1 MKYCCKTEDRPIQWL
16 CQQFNQFLH
25 LMLMLTKMTRAV
37 SNELVSIDKCPCP
50 GSMTRTVITLLS
62 SYDWRQKKDNCA
74 FYSGVASVST
84 HTSHLTTITTDHWH
98 WSLTLTAELIL
109 TDWVFSGSLWSGAT
123 AVTSPLLTN
132 TQTDTTD
139 YTLGTRWSITNQS
152 LWFTENYV
160 ECCRNILIIF

>member
-1 MKYCCKTEDRPIQWL
+1 MSRFYIWLGQWS
-16 CQQFNQFLH
+16 H
-25 LMLMLTKMTRAV
+25 YSAHMIGD
-37 SNELVSIDKCPCP
+37 S
-50 GSMTRTVITLLS
+50 
-62 SYDWRQKKDNCA
+62 KDICT

-160 ECCRNILIIF
+160 ECCHNILIIFQLLIWQSF